1 MAKLKL
7 MNLKGESSKEVT
19 LNDNIWKIEVNEVV
33 LKKALKLQM
42 DSLRQG
48 THAVKGRSDV
58 SGGGR
63 KPYRQKGTGNA
74 RQGSIRAPHYRG
86 GGIVFGP
93 TPRSYAFKTNRKER
107 ILALKSALSQKLA
120 EKRVVVVESLD
131 IASTKTKDNKS
142 LLANLKVEGK
152 VLFISANDAEKIYLA
167 TRNIG
172 TVAVIMADE
181 INCYDLINADYVV
194 FDEDSCKYIE
204 EALN

>member
-7 MNLKGESSKEVT
+7 MNIKGESSKDIT
-19 LNDNIWKIEVNEVV
+19 LNDSVWNIEVNEVV

-58 SGGGR
+58 SGGG
-63 KPYRQKGTGNA
+63 KQPYRQKGTGNA
-74 RQGSIRAPHYRG
+74 RQGSTRAPQFRG

-93 TPRSYAFKTNRKER
+93 TPRSYGFKINRKER
-107 ILALKSALSQKLA
+107 VLALESALSQKIA
-120 EKRVVVVESLD
+120 EKRVVVVDSLENV
-131 IASTKTKDNKS
+131 STKTKDVKA

-152 VLFISANDAEKIYLA
+152 VLFISANDAEKLYLA

-181 INCYDLINADYVV
+181 VNCYDLVNADYVV
-194 FDEDSCKYIE
+194 FDEDSIKYIE

>member
-1 MAKLKL
+1 MAKLKVL
-7 MNLKGESSKEVT
+7 NLKGESNKEVT
-19 LNDNIWKIEVNEVV
+19 LNDAIWKIETNETV

-93 TPRSYAFKTNRKER
+93 TPRSYGFKMNRKER
-107 ILALKSALSQKLA
+107 NLALKSALTEKLN
-120 EKRVVVVESLD
+120 EKRVLVVESLE
-131 IASTKTKDNKS
+131 IASTKTKDVKS
-142 LLANLKVEGK
+142 LLTNLKVEGK
-152 VLFISANDAEKIYLA
+152 VLFISANDAEKLYLA

-172 TVAVIMADE
+172 NLAVIMADE
-181 INCYDLINADYVV
+181 INCYDVVNADYVV

>member
-1 MAKLKL
+1 MAKLKVL
-7 MNLKGESSKEVT
+7 NIKGESSKDIT
-19 LNDNIWKIEVNEVV
+19 LNDSIWKVEANDVV

-58 SGGGR
+58 SGGGK

-74 RQGSIRAPHYRG
+74 RQGTIRAPQFRG

-93 TPRSYAFKTNRKER
+93 TPRSYGFKINRKER
-107 ILALKSALSQKLA
+107 KLALKSALTEKLND
-120 EKRVVVVESLD
+120 KRVVVVESLENV
-131 IASTKTKDNKS
+131 STKTKDVKA
-142 LLANLKVEGK
+142 LLTSLKVEGK
-152 VLFISANDAEKIYLA
+152 VLFISANDAEKLYLA

-181 INCYDLINADYVV
+181 INCYDVVNADYVV
-194 FDEDSCKYIE
+194 FDEDSIKYIE

>member
-7 MNLKGESSKEVT
+7 LNIKGESSKEVT
-19 LNDNIWKIEVNEVV
+19 LNDSVWNVEVNEVV

-48 THAVKGRSDV
+48 THAVKGRTQV

-74 RQGSIRAPHYRG
+74 RQGSTRAPQFRG

-93 TPRSYAFKTNRKER
+93 TPRSYGFKTNRKER
-107 ILALKSALSQKLA
+107 VLALKSALSQKIA
-120 EKRVVVVESLD
+120 EKRVVVVDSLENV
-131 IASTKTKDNKS
+131 STKTKDVKA

-152 VLFISANDAEKIYLA
+152 VLFISANDAEKLYLA

-181 INCYDLINADYVV
+181 VNCYDLVNADYVV
-194 FDEDSCKYIE
+194 FDEDSIKYIE

>member
-1 MAKLKL
+1 MAKLKVL
-7 MNLKGESSKEVT
+7 NIKGESNKDIT
-19 LNDNIWKIEVNEVV
+19 LNDAIWKVEANDVV
-33 LKKALKLQM
+33 LKKALRLQM

-58 SGGGR
+58 SGGGK

-74 RQGSIRAPHYRG
+74 RQGTIRAPQYRG

-93 TPRSYAFKTNRKER
+93 TPRSYGFKINRKER
-107 ILALKSALSQKLA
+107 KLALATALTEKLA
-120 EKRVVVVESLD
+120 DKRVVVVDSLENV
-131 IASTKTKDNKS
+131 STKTKDVKA
-142 LLANLKVEGK
+142 LLTNLKVEGK
-152 VLFISANDAEKIYLA
+152 VLFVSANDAEKLYLA

-181 INCYDLINADYVV
+181 LNCYDIVNADYVV

>member
-1 MAKLKL
+1 MAKLKVL
-7 MNLKGESSKEVT
+7 NIKGESNKEVT
-19 LNDNIWKIEVNEVV
+19 LNDSVWKIETNEVV

-93 TPRSYAFKTNRKER
+93 TPRSYAFKINRKER
-107 ILALKSALSQKLA
+107 ALALKSALTEKLA
-120 EKRVVVVESLD
+120 EKRVIVVESLENV
-131 IASTKTKDNKS
+131 STKTKDVKS

-152 VLFISANDAEKIYLA
+152 VLFISANDAEKLYLA

-181 INCYDLINADYVV
+181 INCYDVVNADYLVL
-194 FDEDSCKYIE
+194 DEDSCKYIE

>member
-48 THAVKGRSDV
+48 THAVKGRTQV

-74 RQGSIRAPHYRG
+74 RQGSIRAPQFRG
-86 GGIVFGP
+86 GGIGFGP

-120 EKRVVVVESLD
+120 EKRVVVVDSLE
-131 IASTKTKDNKS
+131 IASTKTKDVKA

-152 VLFISANDAEKIYLA
+152 VLFISANDAEKLYLA

-204 EALN
+204 DALN

>member
-1 MAKLKL
+1 MAKLKVL
-7 MNLKGESSKEVT
+7 NIKGESSKDIT
-19 LNDNIWKIEVNEVV
+19 LNDSVWAVESNEVV
-33 LKKALKLQM
+33 LKKSLRLQM

-58 SGGGR
+58 SGGGK

-74 RQGSIRAPHYRG
+74 RQGTIRAPQFRG

-93 TPRSYAFKTNRKER
+93 TPRSYGFKINRKER
-107 ILALKSALSQKLA
+107 RLALKSALSEKLA
-120 EKRVVVVESLD
+120 EKRIVVVDSLENV
-131 IASTKTKDNKS
+131 STKTKDVKA
-142 LLANLKVEGK
+142 LLENLKVEGK
-152 VLFISANDAEKIYLA
+152 VLFISANDAEKLYLA

-181 INCYDLINADYVV
+181 INCYDIVNADYVV
-194 FDEDSCKYIE
+194 LDEDSCKYIE

>member
-131 IASTKTKDNKS
+131 IASTKTKDIKS

>member
-1 MAKLKL
+1 MAKLKVL
-7 MNLKGESSKEVT
+7 NLKGESNKEVT
-19 LNDNIWKIEVNEVV
+19 LNDAIWKIETNDVV

-93 TPRSYAFKTNRKER
+93 TPRSYAFKINRKER
-107 ILALKSALSQKLA
+107 ELALKSALSQKLA
-120 EKRVVVVESLD
+120 EKRVVVVDSLE
-131 IASTKTKDNKS
+131 IASTKTKDVKA

-152 VLFISANDAEKIYLA
+152 VLFISANDAEKLYLA
-167 TRNIG
+167 TRNTG
-172 TVAVIMADE
+172 NVAVIMADE
-181 INCYDLINADYVV
+181 INCYDIVNADYVV

>member
-1 MAKLKL
+1 MAKLKVL
-7 MNLKGESSKEVT
+7 NLKGESSKDIT
-19 LNDNIWKIEVNEVV
+19 LNDAIWKIETNEVV
-33 LKKALKLQM
+33 LKKALRLQM

-74 RQGSIRAPHYRG
+74 GQGTIRAPQFRG

-93 TPRSYAFKTNRKER
+93 TPRSYGFKTNRKER
-107 ILALKSALSQKLA
+107 RLALKSALTEKLA
-120 EKRVVVVESLD
+120 DKRVVVVESLEV
-131 IASTKTKDNKS
+131 ASTKTKDIKA
-142 LLANLKVEGK
+142 LLSSLKVEGK
-152 VLFISANDAEKIYLA
+152 VLFISANDAERLYLA

-172 TVAVIMADE
+172 SVAVLMVDE
-181 INCYDLINADYVV
+181 LNCYDIVNADYIVL
-194 FDEDSCKYIE
+194 DEDSCKYIE

>member
-7 MNLKGESSKEVT
+7 LNLKGESSKDIT
-19 LNDNIWKIEVNEVV
+19 LNDSIWNIEVNEVV

-48 THAVKGRSDV
+48 THAVKGRTQV
-58 SGGGR
+58 SGGGK

-93 TPRSYAFKTNRKER
+93 TPRSYGFKTNRKER
-107 ILALKSALSQKLA
+107 ELALKSALSQKLA
-120 EKRVVVVESLD
+120 EKRVIVVDSLE
-131 IASTKTKDNKS
+131 IASTKTKDVKA
-142 LLANLKVEGK
+142 LLTNLKVEGK
-152 VLFISANDAEKIYLA
+152 VLFISANDAEKLYLA

-181 INCYDLINADYVV
+181 VNCYDLINADYVV
-194 FDEDSCKYIE
+194 FDEDSCK
-204 EALN
+204 

>member
-1 MAKLKL
+1 MAKLKVL
-7 MNLKGESSKEVT
+7 NIKGESNKDIT
-19 LNDNIWKIEVNEVV
+19 LNDAIWKVEANDVV
-33 LKKALKLQM
+33 LKKALRLQM

-58 SGGGR
+58 SGGGK

-74 RQGSIRAPHYRG
+74 RQGTIRAPQYRG

-93 TPRSYAFKTNRKER
+93 TPRSYGFKINRKER
-107 ILALKSALSQKLA
+107 KLALATALTEKLA
-120 EKRVVVVESLD
+120 DKRVVVVDSLESV
-131 IASTKTKDNKS
+131 STKTKDVKA
-142 LLANLKVEGK
+142 LLTNLKVEGK
-152 VLFISANDAEKIYLA
+152 VLFVSANDAEKLYLA

-181 INCYDLINADYVV
+181 LNCYDIVNADYVV

>member
-63 KPYRQKGTGNA
+63 KPYRQ
-74 RQGSIRAPHYRG
+74 GSIRAPHYRG

-131 IASTKTKDNKS
+131 IASTKTKDIKS

-152 VLFISANDAEKIYLA
+152 VLFISANDAEKLYLA

>member
-1 MAKLKL
+1 MAKLKVL
-7 MNLKGESSKEVT
+7 NIKGESNKDIT
-19 LNDNIWKIEVNEVV
+19 LNDAIWKVEANDVV
-33 LKKALKLQM
+33 LKKALRLQM

-58 SGGGR
+58 SGGGK

-74 RQGSIRAPHYRG
+74 RQGTIRAPQFRG

-93 TPRSYAFKTNRKER
+93 TPRSYGFKINRKER
-107 ILALKSALSQKLA
+107 RLALKSALSEKLA
-120 EKRVVVVESLD
+120 EKRIVVVDSLENV
-131 IASTKTKDNKS
+131 STKTKDVKA

-152 VLFISANDAEKIYLA
+152 VLFISANDAEKLYLA

-181 INCYDLINADYVV
+181 INCYDIVNADYVV
-194 FDEDSCKYIE
+194 LDEDSCKYIE

>member
-1 MAKLKL
+1 MAKLKVL
-7 MNLKGESSKEVT
+7 NIKGESNKDIT
-19 LNDNIWKIEVNEVV
+19 LNDAIWKVAANDVV
-33 LKKALKLQM
+33 LKKALRLQM

-58 SGGGR
+58 SGGGK

-74 RQGSIRAPHYRG
+74 RQGTIRAPQYRG

-93 TPRSYAFKTNRKER
+93 TPRSYGFKINRKER
-107 ILALKSALSQKLA
+107 KLALATALTEKLA
-120 EKRVVVVESLD
+120 DKRVVVVDSLENV
-131 IASTKTKDNKS
+131 STKTKDVKA
-142 LLANLKVEGK
+142 LLTNLKVEGK
-152 VLFISANDAEKIYLA
+152 VLFVSANDAEKLYLA

-181 INCYDLINADYVV
+181 LNCYDIVNADYVV

>member
-1 MAKLKL
+1 MAKVKL
-7 MNLKGESSKEVT
+7 LNIKGESSKEVT
-19 LNDNIWKIEVNEVV
+19 LNDSVWKVETNDLV

-93 TPRSYAFKTNRKER
+93 TPRSYAFKINRKER
-107 ILALKSALSQKLA
+107 VLALKSALSAKLA
-120 EKRVVVVESLD
+120 EKRVVVVESLENV
-131 IASTKTKDNKS
+131 STKTKDVKS

-152 VLFISANDAEKIYLA
+152 VLFISANDAEKLYLA

-181 INCYDLINADYVV
+181 VNCYDVVNADYLVL
-194 FDEDSCKYIE
+194 DEDSCKYIE

>member
-7 MNLKGESSKEVT
+7 LNIKGESSKDIT
-19 LNDNIWKIEVNEVV
+19 LNDEIWKTEVNEVV

-42 DSLRQG
+42 DSARQG
-48 THAVKGRSDV
+48 THAVKGRTDV
-58 SGGGR
+58 SGGGK

-74 RQGSIRAPHYRG
+74 RQGSTRAPQFRG

-93 TPRSYAFKTNRKER
+93 TPRSYGFKMNRKER
-107 ILALKSALSQKLA
+107 VLALKSALSDKLN
-120 EKRVVVVESLD
+120 EKRVVVVESLEV
-131 IASTKTKDNKS
+131 ASTKTKDVKA

-152 VLFISANDAEKIYLA
+152 VLFISANDAEKLYLA

-181 INCYDLINADYVV
+181 VNCYDLINADYVV

>member
-7 MNLKGESSKEVT
+7 LNLKGESSKDIT
-19 LNDNIWKIEVNEVV
+19 LNDSIWNIEVNEVV

-93 TPRSYAFKTNRKER
+93 TPRSYGFKTNRKER
-107 ILALKSALSQKLA
+107 ELALKSALSQKLA
-120 EKRVVVVESLD
+120 EKRVIVVDSLE
-131 IASTKTKDNKS
+131 IASTKTKDVKA
-142 LLANLKVEGK
+142 LLTNLKVEGK
-152 VLFISANDAEKIYLA
+152 VLFISANDAEKLYLA

-181 INCYDLINADYVV
+181 VNCYDLINADYVV
-194 FDEDSCKYIE
+194 FDEDSCK
-204 EALN
+204 

>member
-1 MAKLKL
+1 MAKLKVL
-7 MNLKGESSKEVT
+7 NIKGESNKDIT
-19 LNDNIWKIEVNEVV
+19 LNDAIWKVEANDVV
-33 LKKALKLQM
+33 LKKALRLQM

-58 SGGGR
+58 SGGGK

-74 RQGSIRAPHYRG
+74 RQGTIRAPQYRG

-93 TPRSYAFKTNRKER
+93 TPRSYGFKINRKER
-107 ILALKSALSQKLA
+107 KLALATALTEKLA
-120 EKRVVVVESLD
+120 DKRVVVVDSLENV
-131 IASTKTKDNKS
+131 STKTKDVKA
-142 LLANLKVEGK
+142 LLTNLKVEGK
-152 VLFISANDAEKIYLA
+152 VLFVSANDAEKLYLA

-172 TVAVIMADE
+172 TAAVIMADE
-181 INCYDLINADYVV
+181 LNCYDIVNADYVV